1 MATDRPVTQ
10 GPGVPAVRLA
20 RTNLLAIVSIVGA
33 IGTFAGF
40 VLIGSIIAVVSGHV
54 ARRQIKQSG
63 ERGARFALVGLI
75 LGYTQL
81 VLTFWYLAFALIMR
95 SLIFFSGQG

>member
-1 MATDRPVTQ
+1 MAADRPATQ
-10 GPGVPAVRLA
+10 GSGAPAVGVA
-20 RTNLLAIVSIVGA
+20 RTNSLAIVSIVGA
-33 IGTFAGF
+33 IATFAGF
-40 VLIGSIIAVVSGHV
+40 VLIGSVLAVVSGHV

-63 ERGARFALVGLI
+63 ERGARLALIGLV

-95 SLIFFSGQG
+95 SWLFFSGQG